1 MNQIAVADDIKNLTA
16 PFLKKGFSFEYFYEK
31 GGDSSCVYICR
42 YKKGR
47 DFFDWREVSGGN
59 EINIVVYVNGAYD
72 FPSLKTLYKKQYR
85 AFALKHLLK
94 KPTMEEKRAFTA
106 ELLNAELSSGKPDFF
121 GITL

>member
-16 PFLKKGFSFEYFYEK
+16 PFLERGFSFDYFYEK

-72 FPSLKTLYKKQYR
+72 FPSLKTRYKKQYR
-85 AFALKHLLK
+85 AFVFKHLFK
-94 KPTMEEKRAFTA
+94 KPTMAEKRVFVAKLLNT
-106 ELLNAELSSGKPDFF
+106 ELLSGNTDFF
-121 GITL
+121 GIKL